1 MTKTQIWTS
10 AFLTIFI
17 LLFVLQRVTKTEN
30 DIHNDVASNYVTTV
44 DDKKPDAAILMKNF
58 GCVTCHGQNFQGS
71 KVGPTLYNLEEIYTR
86 DELINYL
93 RNPSSYMEKDRF
105 KAYKE
110 KYKNIIMPPFNN
122 KDVKDLGKIADYILT
137 LKME

>member
-122 KDVKDLGKIADYILT
+122 KDVKDLGKIVDYILT

>member
-17 LLFVLQRVTKTEN
+17 LLFVLQRATKTEN
-30 DIHNDVASNYVTTV
+30 NIHNDVASNYVTTV

-71 KVGPTLYNLEEIYTR
+71 KVGPTLYNLKEIYTR

>member
-10 AFLTIFI
+10 TFLTIFI
-17 LLFVLQRVTKTEN
+17 LLFVLQRATKTEN
-30 DIHNDVASNYVTTV
+30 NIHNDVASNYVTTV

-71 KVGPTLYNLEEIYTR
+71 KVGPTLYNLKEIYTR

>member
-17 LLFVLQRVTKTEN
+17 LLFVLQRATKTEN
-30 DIHNDVASNYVTTV
+30 NIHNDVASNYVTTV

-93 RNPSSYMEKDRF
+93 RNPSSYMEKERF